1 MIGWRWR
8 IHSPD
13 GRFLL
18 AGSRDGLVWLLDAA
32 GENPPRIL
40 RYVEQCDPT
49 GPNEES
55 SGAIVA
61 VLFSHDGKGAYAVE
75 STGMV
80 RKWRAPDW
88 SDAGHYQIPAG
99 VSAAALSPNSQVIA
113 SALEDGTVRFYA
125 AETGQLQLVLAS
137 TTDAN
142 SGLVIA
148 TDGKYEFGIP
158 SDSSLAVYRVGR
170 KTVTVDNLPGS
181 RRAPGVLAEFLKEN
195 SEMHAESPSTTPG
208 QE

>member
-1 MIGWRWR
+1 
-8 IHSPD
+8 
-13 GRFLL
+13 LL

-32 GENPPRIL
+32 GENLPRIL
-40 RYVEQCDPT
+40 RQVKSFYL
-49 GPNEES
+49 PNEEL
-55 SGAIVA
+55 SGAIAA
-61 VLFSHDGKGAYAVE
+61 VLFSHDGKRAYAVE

-80 RKWRAPDW
+80 WKWSTTDW

-125 AETGQLQLVLAS
+125 AETGQLKLVLAS

-142 SGLVIA
+142 SGLVIG
-148 TDGKYEFGIP
+148 TDGKYDFGIP

-170 KTVTVDNLPGS
+170 KTVTVDSLPGN
-181 RRAPGVLAEFLKEN
+181 RRAPGLLAGFLKEN
-195 SEMHAESPSTTPG
+195 SKMQAETPSRTHDEATPDAMRTS
-208 QE
+208 QESRAW